1 MNAPESAVTAPA
13 DAMVV
18 ARAPLDHFAPSLTN
32 GDRHAGNKAYL
43 EELAVTIKDHGV
55 IQPITARPWPAAR
68 GKAPAG
74 PEMSEAD
81 ARRIVACVNAC
92 AGVPSEILQS
102 WINPPAGQM
111 GLPQGPWHRHL
122 VALGAQRAEL
132 ARLLQAFLAIDDW
145 TDGSI
150 APPDLITETKA
161 ALAALEGLTFE
172 EAA

>member
-1 MNAPESAVTAPA
+1 MSEHTKEPWEAVTDCPGKCCWDIQPVGGNAPW
-13 DAMVV
+13 
-18 ARAPLDHFAPSLTN
+18 
-32 GDRHAGNKAYL
+32 DRIN
-43 EELAVTIKDHGV
+43 
-55 IQPITARPWPAAR
+55 
-68 GKAPAG
+68 G

-132 ARLLQAFLAIDDW
+132 AELLQAWLAIDDW

-150 APPDLITETKA
+150 APPELIAETKA
-161 ALAALEGLTFE
+161 ALAAPEGLTFE